1 MTNPG
6 ATANVGAVDAITR
19 EAILTL
25 TKRVADLEAA
35 VEVHRTLLKEAMH
48 GQASAAGTS
57 FNAAAFDTQMTEAV
71 LEQREKMAMGVEE
84 VPSAPPVLIISDPAE
99 TM

>member
-1 MTNPG
+1 M
-6 ATANVGAVDAITR
+6 DAITR

-35 VEVHRTLLKEAMH
+35 VEVHRTMLKETMH
-48 GQASAAGTS
+48 GQAVASGTS

-71 LEQREKMAMGVEE
+71 LEQREKMALGVEE
-84 VPSAPPVLIISDPAE
+84 APAAPPILVIEDPAE
-99 TM
+99 TT

>member
-1 MTNPG
+1 MTSKEAPDK
-6 ATANVGAVDAITR
+6 VGGVDAITR

-35 VEVHRTLLKEAMH
+35 VEVHRTMLKEAMH
-48 GQASAAGTS
+48 GQATATGTS

-71 LEQREKMAMGVEE
+71 LEQREKMAMGIEE
-84 VPSAPPVLIISDPAE
+84 APSAPPVLIISDPAE
-99 TM
+99 TT

>member
-1 MTNPG
+1 M
-6 ATANVGAVDAITR
+6 DAITR

-48 GQASAAGTS
+48 GQATAAGMS
-57 FNAAAFDTQMTEAV
+57 FNAAAFDTQITEAV
-71 LEQREKMAMGVEE
+71 LEQREKMALEVEE
-84 VPSAPPVLIISDPAE
+84 APSAPPVLIIADPAE
-99 TM
+99 TT

>member
-1 MTNPG
+1 M
-6 ATANVGAVDAITR
+6 DAITR

-35 VEVHRTLLKEAMH
+35 VEVHRATLKEAMH
-48 GQASAAGTS
+48 GQAVASGTS

-71 LEQREKMAMGVEE
+71 LEQREKMALGVEE
-84 VPSAPPVLIISDPAE
+84 APATPPVLIISDPSESAE
-99 TM
+99 TT